1 MDSVEGMLQ
10 ISFAI
15 YLRATQEK
23 MGSRFAYMTSEK
35 IMQINNEAVLENTK
49 KATKF
54 GLAAFKGN
62 G

>member
-1 MDSVEGMLQ
+1 
-10 ISFAI
+10 
-15 YLRATQEK
+15 

-54 GLAAFKGN
+54 GLAAFKDN